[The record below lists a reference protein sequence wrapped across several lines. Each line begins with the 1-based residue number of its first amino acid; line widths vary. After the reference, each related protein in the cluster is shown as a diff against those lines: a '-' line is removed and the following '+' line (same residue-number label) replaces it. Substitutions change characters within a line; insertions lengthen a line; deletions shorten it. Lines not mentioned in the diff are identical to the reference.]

1 MLPDNEIAK
10 NMSIGKTRSV
20 YLIKHGITPYLRSLL
35 EAVIKKFDSYVILFD
50 ESLNEKTQMCKMDVY
65 ICYWDSCNKQVN
77 IRYWGIEF
85 LGHTASKDLATSFN
99 KSTESLYQSRFLQ
112 IAMAGPN
119 VNWKFDEHIVSE
131 REDDLPSLI
140 NIESC
145 NLYVVNGD
153 FKIEN

>member
-1 MLPDNEIAK
+1 
-10 NMSIGKTRSV
+10 MSIGKTRSV
-20 YLIKHGITPYLRSLL
+20 YLIKHGIAPYLRSLL
-35 EAVIKKFDSYVILFD
+35 EADIKKFDFYVMLFD
-50 ESLNEKTQMCKMDVY
+50 ESLNEKTQMCKIDVY
-65 ICYWDSCNKQVN
+65 ICYWDSCNKQVKV
-77 IRYWGIEF
+77 RHWGIEF
-85 LGHTASKDLATSFN
+85 LGHTTSKDLATSFN
-99 KSTESLYQSRFLQ
+99 KSIESLNQSRFLQ